1 MSDINHKLNDLI
13 NIVKKLRSP
22 EGCEW
27 DKKQT
32 SKSLIPY
39 LIEESYEVAE
49 AITDSQSSNLK
60 EELGDLLLHIV
71 FQSVISEE
79 KEDFLLSDVIDAIN
93 KKLIHRHPH
102 ISVSYTHL
110 TLPTTPYV

>member
-49 AITDSQSSNLK
+49 AITDSHSSN
-60 EELGDLLLHIV
+60 
-71 FQSVISEE
+71 
-79 KEDFLLSDVIDAIN
+79 
-93 KKLIHRHPH
+93 
-102 ISVSYTHL
+102 
-110 TLPTTPYV
+110 